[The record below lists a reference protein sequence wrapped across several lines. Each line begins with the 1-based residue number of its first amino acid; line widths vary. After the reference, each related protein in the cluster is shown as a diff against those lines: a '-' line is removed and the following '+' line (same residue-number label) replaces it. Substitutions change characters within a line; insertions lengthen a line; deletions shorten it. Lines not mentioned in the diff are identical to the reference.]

1 MLTLKLLGEATI
13 SLNAKPITGIG
24 SRTAEALLIYLAC
37 EGRPFSRQHL
47 AEFFW
52 EERAPDQSAANL
64 RAALSMLRKQVG
76 DYLLITRQTVSFNS
90 DRPHRLD
97 VADFMA
103 AAKLTADGWQ
113 QTTGLSPSANPALP
127 LALITALDLY
137 EGDFLAGFSLRES
150 RAFEEWQLLKREH
163 LQQQATLLLRHLLE
177 QPAILQ
183 DVGRALTYARRLLRL
198 NPFSEYAHRQKMLLL
213 ARSGD
218 LQAALVQYQA
228 CQTLLAEEIG
238 VEPGPETA
246 VLAQRLQRA
255 SQTTRHNLPPS
266 PTPFVGR
273 VQELADLQAQLVD
286 PHYRLLTIMGPG
298 GAGKT
303 RLALEAARRLIPS
316 GYFLNGLRFVSL
328 VDAVTPAQIPTLIAA
343 ELDLTLSGKAPPHA
357 QLASALADEE
367 MLLILDNL
375 EHLMEGP
382 AGEETA
388 GLLAHLLTTAPLLT
402 LLVTSRRRLQLQE
415 EWLFDLNGLSL
426 PAAEEGGAAG
436 TAEII
441 AADAVQLFLQAAER
455 VQRRFRPTPADLTA
469 IVRLCRILEGL
480 PLGIELAAGWLRHL
494 SCAEIE
500 RQLAKSM
507 ALLATGLRNVPA
519 RQRSMTAVFDHSWA
533 LLPDRAQTILTQLAV
548 FRGGLTAAA
557 AAAIVGATLSDLGVL
572 VDHSLLRSE
581 NGRYS
586 LHDLLRHYAAERLAA
601 SGKSETLAQAH
612 ATFFLDYLNEQA
624 QGESMRQRLAIRA
637 EQANIRAAWETA
649 VQYGDEPA
657 LLSAA
662 PTLHNFYSAESR
674 FYEGIDLFQAALTPD
689 DRRGPADLRRAVHQP
704 PSPLLQA
711 DLWGRVARMQ
721 TQIGQVKTASQT
733 LEAAL
738 NALQQIDDPARQ
750 STLLGYVAIT
760 AFYAGEFERAAA
772 LAAESL
778 ALAQQGGDQDGIAF
792 ALTFLGSCHKSLG
805 EYAAAATCFNRAVA
819 AYEQMGDPLGQGM
832 ALNNLGNLAQAQGDF
847 VTAQAYYLTC
857 SRLFQEQ
864 NHLHGAATTLAN
876 AGHLARK
883 MGDLSRAE
891 SLLQES
897 LQLKRRQQDGRGTA
911 VSLIGL
917 ADVALAAG
925 DSMTAQTYLQEGLD
939 LAQKAGDVKLT
950 LEGIALWGV
959 LLYEAGDQPARAA
972 GLLAFALTHSALTE
986 EVRAQVVPLQG
997 EFTPDVWETAVAWAS
1012 QQTVAALVKELC

>member
-76 DYLLITRQTVSFNS
+76 DYLLITRQTVSFNR

-163 LQQQATLLLRHLLE
+163 LQQHATLLLRHLLE

-273 VQELADLQAQLVD
+273 VQELADLQAQLVA

-343 ELDLTLSGKAPPHA
+343 ELDLTLSGKAPPDA

-382 AGEETA
+382 AGEKTA
-388 GLLAHLLTTAPLLT
+388 GLLARLLTTAPLLT

-426 PAAEEGGAAG
+426 PAAEGAGAVG
-436 TAEII
+436 TPEII

-455 VQRRFRPTPADLTA
+455 VQRRFRPTPTDLTA
-469 IVRLCRILEGL
+469 IVRLCRTLEGL

-519 RQRSMTAVFDHSWA
+519 RQRSMTAVFDYSWA
-533 LLPDRAQTILTQLAV
+533 LLPDRAQTILTRLAV
-548 FRGGLTAAA
+548 FRGGLTVAA
-557 AAAIVGATLSDLGVL
+557 AAAIVGATQSDLGVL

-601 SGKSETLAQAH
+601 SGESEILAQAH
-612 ATFFLDYLNEQA
+612 ATFFFDYLNDQSDSV
-624 QGESMRQRLAIRA
+624 SMPQRLAIRA

-674 FYEGIDLFQAALTPD
+674 FYEAIDLFQAALTPD
-689 DRRGPADLRRAVHQP
+689 NSRRTAAHQP
-704 PSPLLQA
+704 PTPLLEA

-721 TQIGQVKTASQT
+721 IQIGQVKTASQT
-733 LEAAL
+733 LETAL

-772 LAAESL
+772 LAEESL
-778 ALAQQGGDQDGIAF
+778 VLAQQGGDEEGIAF
-792 ALTFLGSCHKSLG
+792 ALTLLGSCHKSLG
-805 EYAAAATCFNRAVA
+805 KYADAATYFNRAVT
-819 AYEQMGDPLGQGM
+819 AYEQMGDPLGQAM